1 MSVNRPPTSPQRAP
15 ASSRSPRGAGV
26 APLAMTV
33 GDRAGRAVGR
43 ALSASEE
50 RLRALRARR
59 EREYEALLD
68 AGHRVLLRRGYHQT
82 RVEDI
87 MREAGIST
95 RAFYRFCT
103 GKDDLFLALFDRAN
117 VAAMRRLAERV
128 ARHPLPG
135 DQLDAYIDSTLDLA
149 YKDRLR
155 PEVRLFLTVPSELTV
170 KYAREV
176 AACREQLVSLLRDV
190 LERGRSS
197 GDFPHAAPEDDAWAI
212 SGALG
217 STLSRVVLSD
227 EPPPRNRVAKRL
239 RRFCRAALIAE

>member
-1 MSVNRPPTSPQRAP
+1 MAVNRNPAPPPRAP
-15 ASSRSPRGAGV
+15 APPRSSRSAVV
-26 APLAMTV
+26 APLGAAN
-33 GDRAGRAVGR
+33 DLAERAVGR

-59 EREYEALLD
+59 EREYEALLE

-82 RVEDI
+82 RVDDI

-103 GKDDLFLALFDRAN
+103 GKDDLFLALFDRSN
-117 VAAMRRLAERV
+117 VAAMERLAERV
-128 ARHPLPG
+128 AHHPRPS
-135 DQLDAYIDSTLDLA
+135 DQLDVYIDSTLDLA

-170 KYAREV
+170 KYSREV
-176 AACREQLVSLLRDV
+176 IACREQLVSLLRDI
-190 LERGRSS
+190 LERGRAS
-197 GDFPHAAPEDDAWAI
+197 GDFPSAAPEDDAWAI

-217 STLSRVVLSD
+217 SVMSRVVLSD
-227 EPPPRNRVAKRL
+227 DPPPRARVAKRL
-239 RRFCRAALIAE
+239 RQFCRAALVGE

>member
-1 MSVNRPPTSPQRAP
+1 MSVNRTLTPPQRAP
-15 ASSRSPRGAGV
+15 ASPRSPRGAVV
-26 APLAMTV
+26 APLAVTV

-50 RLRALRARR
+50 RLRARR
-59 EREYEALLD
+59 EREYEVLLD

-103 GKDDLFLALFDRAN
+103 GKDDLFLALFDRSN

-128 ARHPLPG
+128 ARHPRPSG
-135 DQLDAYIDSTLDLA
+135 QLDAYIDSTLDLA